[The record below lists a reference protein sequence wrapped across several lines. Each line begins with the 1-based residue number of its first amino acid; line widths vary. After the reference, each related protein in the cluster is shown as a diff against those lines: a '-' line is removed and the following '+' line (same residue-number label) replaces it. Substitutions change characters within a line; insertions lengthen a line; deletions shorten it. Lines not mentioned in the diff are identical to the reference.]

1 MKIIFA
7 FLLSI
12 ILTTNSTSTIFAA
25 IFINEF
31 SYQSSSDWVE
41 LYNSECSSISLEG
54 WKIRDSTESQF
65 KSLSGTILPKSVL
78 SFDITFLNNSTP
90 DSIRLFSPENTDNPY
105 SQITIPIEGFV
116 TSSENQSVSLEV
128 DGGSSWKVFD
138 NNTKGS
144 LNFLGDEL
152 CPEVS
157 TTPTPP
163 ATGGEQTQTSFSQNA
178 LIITEILP
186 DPLDGDEWVEIYNPK
201 DFSIELSN
209 FQIDDI
215 ESGSKPSNLPKY
227 ILEPLQYF
235 VYYTS
240 SIFNN
245 GGDSARILYKDQVI
259 NSYSYPAS
267 TKGVSFA
274 IDAFGNWQ
282 KTTDPT
288 PGEVNSIVAVIT
300 PTPTATPT
308 VKPTPTTKPTP
319 TPKITKTPTPKKV
332 LGIKTSSTD
341 SAVKKQNQVEEITKT
356 DNFIPFYIST
366 ALITLGFLVHTV
378 YFSNKKKINKKIKK
392 SKVFK
397 KLKSILKI
405 V

>member
-12 ILTTNSTSTIFAA
+12 ILTINNSSGIFAA

-31 SYQSSSDWVE
+31 SYQTSSDWVE
-41 LYNSECSSISLEG
+41 LYNSECSSMSLEG

-65 KSLSGTILPKSVL
+65 KSLSGTILPKNVL

-105 SQITIPIEGFV
+105 SQITIPMTDFV
-116 TSSENQSVSLEV
+116 TSSENQSVGLEV
-128 DGGSSWKVFD
+128 DGGNNWKVFE
-138 NNTKGS
+138 NNTKDS
-144 LNFLGDEL
+144 FNFAGNEP
-152 CPEVS
+152 CPEV
-157 TTPTPP
+157 TATPTPQ
-163 ATGGEQTQTSFSQNA
+163 AIGGAQTSFSQND

-186 DPLDGDEWVEIYNPK
+186 DPLEGDEWVEIYNPI
-201 DFSIELSN
+201 DSAIELSN

-215 ESGSKPSNLPKY
+215 DGGSKPNNLPKY
-227 ILEPLQYF
+227 TLEPLQYF
-235 VYYTS
+235 VFYTS

-245 GGDSARILYKDQVI
+245 GGDSGRILYNDQVI

-274 IDAFGNWQ
+274 IDASGNWQ

-288 PGEVNSIVAVIT
+288 PGEVNSIVAIIT

-319 TPKITKTPTPKKV
+319 TPKIIKTPTPKKV

>member
-1 MKIIFA
+1 MKIFLA

-12 ILTTNSTSTIFAA
+12 ILSVTNSSGTFAS

-41 LYNSECSSISLEG
+41 LYNSECTSVSLEG
-54 WKIRDSTESQF
+54 WKVRDSTESQF
-65 KSLSGTILPKSVL
+65 KTLSGSISPRGVI
-78 SFDITFLNNSTP
+78 SFDMTFLNNSTP
-90 DSIRLFSPENTDNPY
+90 DSIRLFSPENTNDPY
-105 SQITIPIEGFV
+105 SQITIPMPDV
-116 TSSENQSVSLEV
+116 TTSSENQSVGLEV
-128 DGGSSWKVFD
+128 DGGNSWKVFE
-138 NNTKGS
+138 NNTKDS
-144 LNFLGDEL
+144 LNFVGGEP
-152 CPEVS
+152 CPDV
-157 TTPTPP
+157 TATPTPQ
-163 ATGGEQTQTSFSQNA
+163 AVGGSQNQTNFSVNT

-186 DPLDGDEWVEIYNPK
+186 DPLDGDEWIEIYNPMELA
-201 DFSIELSN
+201 IELSN

-215 ESGSKPSNLPKY
+215 DGGSKPNNLPKY
-227 ILEPLQYF
+227 TLEPLQYF
-235 VYYTS
+235 VFYTS

-245 GGDSARILYKDQVI
+245 GGDSGRILYNDQVI

-274 IDAFGNWQ
+274 IDASGNWQ

-288 PGEVNSIVAVIT
+288 PGEVNSIVAIIT

-332 LGIKTSSTD
+332 LGAKTSSSA